1 MGMAKRPTKVER
13 RRAILDAARRVF
25 TRQGYTAT
33 RMIDVAV
40 DAKVGKGTLYEYF
53 SSKEDLFSTLVLVV
67 MRDALETLG
76 QRALAEDPRQALQ
89 NIIAY
94 SVEVA
99 LDENLDLYR
108 LFYDFWGVS
117 PSARRSTQARMREVA
132 ASFRG
137 FVVETVRAGQ
147 QAGVFRAE
155 VDAEQFGHAFGAA
168 IDGLSLQLVIL
179 GEKID
184 LAAYAEHLQ
193 DVFLAGL
200 TAHGPLGGASILKE
214 MK

>member
-1 MGMAKRPTKVER
+1 MVKRPTKVER

-76 QRALAEDPRQALQ
+76 QRTLAEDPRQALR

-99 LDENLDLYR
+99 LVENLDLYR

-117 PSARRSTQARMREVA
+117 PSMRRGTQQRMREVST
-132 ASFRG
+132 SFRE
-137 FVVETVRAGQ
+137 FVVGTVRKGQ
-147 QAGVFRAE
+147 RAGVFRPE
-155 VDAEQFGHAFGAA
+155 VDAEQFGHSFGAA

-193 DVFLAGL
+193 DLFLEGL
-200 TAHGPLGGASILKE
+200 TAQDSLGGASVLRDVK
-214 MK
+214 

>member
-1 MGMAKRPTKVER
+1 MTKRPTKVER

-53 SSKEDLFSTLVLVV
+53 SSKEDLFSTLVLVD

-76 QRALAEDPRQALQ
+76 QRTLAEDPRQALR

-99 LDENLDLYR
+99 LVENLDLYR

-117 PSARRSTQARMREVA
+117 
-132 ASFRG
+132 
-137 FVVETVRAGQ
+137 
-147 QAGVFRAE
+147 
-155 VDAEQFGHAFGAA
+155 
-168 IDGLSLQLVIL
+168 
-179 GEKID
+179 
-184 LAAYAEHLQ
+184 
-193 DVFLAGL
+193 
-200 TAHGPLGGASILKE
+200 
-214 MK
+214 

>member
-1 MGMAKRPTKVER
+1 MAKRPTKVER

-76 QRALAEDPRQALQ
+76 QRTLGEDPRQALR

-94 SVEVA
+94 TVEVA
-99 LDENLDLYR
+99 LVENLDLYR

-117 PSARRSTQARMREVA
+117 PSTRRSTPRP
-132 ASFRG
+132 S
-137 FVVETVRAGQ
+137 
-147 QAGVFRAE
+147 
-155 VDAEQFGHAFGAA
+155 
-168 IDGLSLQLVIL
+168 
-179 GEKID
+179 
-184 LAAYAEHLQ
+184 
-193 DVFLAGL
+193 
-200 TAHGPLGGASILKE
+200 
-214 MK
+214 

>member
-1 MGMAKRPTKVER
+1 MARRPTKIER

-25 TRQGYTAT
+25 TCKGYGAT

-76 QRALAEDPRQALQ
+76 QRALGADPAQAMR
-89 NIIAY
+89 NTIAY
-94 SVEVA
+94 AVEVA
-99 LDENLDLYR
+99 LVENLDLYR

-117 PSARRSTQARMREVA
+117 PSVRRSTQERLREVSA
-132 ASFRG
+132 GFYE
-137 FVVETVRAGQ
+137 FVVDTVRAGQ
-147 QAGVFRAE
+147 AAGVFRHE
-155 VDAEQFGHAFGAA
+155 VDAVQFSRAFSAA

-179 GEKID
+179 GEEID
-184 LAAYAEHLQ
+184 LAAYTAHLQ
-193 DVFLAGL
+193 DIF
-200 TAHGPLGGASILKE
+200 LGGLASSGPPGVKE
-214 MK
+214 QK